1 MMITKKGGYIPI
13 FLFIAEAVE
22 DRDEGAQP
30 CQRPAL
36 PPQEVSM
43 QLKREFV
50 LRLYNK
56 NCILIQL
63 DRPKKLHDVN
73 VKF

>member
-56 NCILIQL
+56 ILIQL